1 MQPAATSG
9 QSWRERAIEE
19 TTPPPD
25 QPASEDDRAAF
36 ERFFA
41 AVSGPLV
48 GQAYVLTGDV
58 QEAQDLAQE
67 ALVQAWRHWARI
79 RDYDDPGAWARR
91 VLHNLAVSRW
101 RRAALRRRHEGA
113 GAQAIASTPP
123 PESAHVDLVGALGR
137 LPVRQ
142 RRAVVL
148 HDVVG
153 LTAEEVGA
161 EMGAP
166 ASTVRMWLHRAH
178 KRLEEEMNR
187 DDRS

>member
-9 QSWRERAIEE
+9 QSGRDRAIEQ

-25 QPASEDDRAAF
+25 RPASEDDRAEF

-48 GQAYVLTGDV
+48 GQAYVLTGDL

-67 ALVQAWRHWARI
+67 ALAQAWRHWARI

-91 VLHNLAVSRW
+91 VLHNLAISRW

-113 GAQAIASTPP
+113 QALFSAPP

-161 EMGAP
+161 EMGAA
-166 ASTVRMWLHRAH
+166 ASTVRMWLHRGH
-178 KRLEEEMNR
+178 KRLEEEMKR
-187 DDRS
+187 DEPS

>member
-9 QSWRERAIEE
+9 RPWRERAIEE
-19 TTPPPD
+19 TSPSRDPR
-25 QPASEDDRAAF
+25 EDDRVEF

-48 GQAYVLTGDV
+48 GQAYVMTGDT

-67 ALVQAWRHWARI
+67 ALVQAWRNWARI

-101 RRAALRRRHEGA
+101 RRAKLRRRHEA
-113 GAQAIASTPP
+113 CEVVAQAPVA
-123 PESAHVDLVGALGR
+123 EEAHVDLVGALAR

-161 EMGAP
+161 EMRAP

-178 KRLEEEMNR
+178 RRLEEEMSR

>member
-1 MQPAATSG
+1 MQPVATSG
-9 QSWRERAIEE
+9 QSWREPAIED
-19 TTPPPD
+19 TPPPPD
-25 QPASEDDRAAF
+25 QPASEDNRATF

-48 GQAYVLTGDV
+48 GQAYVLTGDL

-67 ALVQAWRHWARI
+67 ALVQAWRHWPRI

-101 RRAALRRRHEGA
+101 RRAALRRRHEGT
-113 GAQAIASTPP
+113 QPIAASPP
-123 PESAHVDLVGALGR
+123 PESSHVDLVGALGR

-161 EMGAP
+161 EMGAA
-166 ASTVRMWLHRAH
+166 ASTVRTWLHRAH
-178 KRLEEEMNR
+178 KRLEEELNN
-187 DDRS
+187 DERS